1 MFIPSGFHQY
11 WADHRLLDVEV
22 DGAAPLLPV
31 DVAPGWR
38 EGGGAA
44 GGEQGR
50 AHPAGDHQQL
60 DNVGDC
66 ENNTKSKQIEPN

>member
-1 MFIPSGFHQY
+1 M
-11 WADHRLLDVEV
+11 LDVEV

-50 AHPAGDHQQL
+50 AHPAGDWGQQL
-60 DNVGDC
+60 NNVGDC
-66 ENNTKSKQIEPN
+66 ENKSKSRQIEPN